1 MPFAQTDN
9 TFSGLNGWIAHD
21 RLNDYFCFMHEELVK
36 SLRSRID
43 ISDEGIELLKRKLIP
58 KKARKRQFL
67 LNAGDVCQY
76 MIFVERGL
84 LRSFTDDRN
93 GSEHIMQFATE
104 GWWISDM
111 ASFFSRENSK
121 YNIEAL
127 EESELLLMSKEVMDQ
142 LIDEVP
148 QMQRYFLNLMQ
159 NHIIA
164 LQRRINVVQSM
175 SAEETYL
182 KLMDVNP
189 DLINRASQQHIASY
203 LGITPETLSRVR
215 RQVSGRK

>member
-1 MPFAQTDN
+1 
-9 TFSGLNGWIAHD
+9 
-21 RLNDYFCFMHEELVK
+21 MHEELLK
-36 SLRSRID
+36 SVQSRIN
-43 ISDEGIELLKRKLIP
+43 ISDEGIGVLKRKLIP

-76 MIFVERGL
+76 MIFVERGM
-84 LRSFTDDRN
+84 LRSFSDDKD
-93 GSEHIMQFATE
+93 GSEHTMQFATE

-111 ASFFSRENSK
+111 ASFFSKENSK

-127 EESELLLMSKEVMDQ
+127 EQSELLLMSKEVMDQ
-142 LIDEVP
+142 LLDEVP
-148 QMQRYFLNLMQ
+148 PIQRYFLNLME

-182 KLMDVNP
+182 KLMEVNP

>member
-1 MPFAQTDN
+1 
-9 TFSGLNGWIAHD
+9 
-21 RLNDYFCFMHEELVK
+21 MHEELVK
-36 SLRSRID
+36 SLRSRIN
-43 ISDEGIELLKRKLIP
+43 ISDEGIDLLKRKLIP

-84 LRSFTDDRN
+84 LRSFSDDRN

-111 ASFFSRENSK
+111 ASFFSRESSK

-127 EESELLLMSKEVMDQ
+127 EESELLLMTKEVMDE
-142 LIDEVP
+142 LLNEIP
-148 QMQRYFLNLMQ
+148 PIQRYFLNLMQ

>member
-1 MPFAQTDN
+1 
-9 TFSGLNGWIAHD
+9 
-21 RLNDYFCFMHEELVK
+21 MHEVLIQSV
-36 SLRSRID
+36 RSRINIPD
-43 ISDEGIELLKRKLIP
+43 DAIDQIKTRLVP

-67 LNAGDVCQY
+67 LNAGDVCQH

-84 LRSFTDDRN
+84 LRSFSDDSSGN
-93 GSEHIMQFATE
+93 EHTMQFAME

-111 ASFFSRENSK
+111 ASFFSGEQSK

-127 EESELLLMSKEVMDQ
+127 EESELLLLSKQAM
-142 LIDEVP
+142 DEVP
-148 QMQRYFLNLMQ
+148 QIQRYFLDLMQ
-159 NHIIA
+159 KHIIA

-182 KLMDVNP
+182 KLMEVNP
-189 DLINRASQQHIASY
+189 HLINRASQQHIASY

>member
-1 MPFAQTDN
+1 
-9 TFSGLNGWIAHD
+9 
-21 RLNDYFCFMHEELVK
+21 MHEELVK
-36 SLRSRID
+36 SLRSRIN
-43 ISDEGIELLKRKLIP
+43 ISDEGIDLLKRKLIP

-67 LNAGDVCQY
+67 LNAGDVCQN

-84 LRSFTDDRN
+84 LRSFSDDRN

-111 ASFFSRENSK
+111 GSFFSRESSM

-127 EESELLLMSKEVMDQ
+127 EESELLLMSKEVMDEV
-142 LIDEVP
+142 LNEVP
-148 QMQRYFLNLMQ
+148 PMQRYFLNLMQ

-182 KLMDVNP
+182 KLMEVNP
-189 DLINRASQQHIASY
+189 ELINRASQQHIASY

-215 RQVSGRK
+215 RQVSSRK

>member
-1 MPFAQTDN
+1 
-9 TFSGLNGWIAHD
+9 
-21 RLNDYFCFMHEELVK
+21 MHEELVK
-36 SLRSRID
+36 SLRSRIN
-43 ISDEGIELLKRKLIP
+43 ISDEGIDLLKRKLIP

-67 LNAGDVCQY
+67 LNAGDVCQN

-84 LRSFTDDRN
+84 LRSFSDDRN

-111 ASFFSRENSK
+111 SSFFSRESSM

-127 EESELLLMSKEVMDQ
+127 EESELLLMSKEVMDEV
-142 LIDEVP
+142 LNEVP
-148 QMQRYFLNLMQ
+148 PMQRYFLNLMQ

-182 KLMDVNP
+182 KLMEVNP
-189 DLINRASQQHIASY
+189 ELINRASQQHIASY

-215 RQVSGRK
+215 RQVSSRK

>member
-1 MPFAQTDN
+1 MP
-9 TFSGLNGWIAHD
+9 
-21 RLNDYFCFMHEELVK
+21 YFCFMHEELVK
-36 SLRSRID
+36 SIRSRID
-43 ISDEGIELLKRKLIP
+43 ISGEDIEVLTRQVIP

-67 LNAGDVCQY
+67 LNAGDVCQH

-84 LRSFTDDRN
+84 LRSFSDSEN
-93 GSEHIMQFATE
+93 GSEHTMQFASE

-111 ASFFSRENSK
+111 ASLFSGENSR

-127 EESELLLMSKEVMDQ
+127 EDSEVLLMSKQGMDE
-142 LIDEVP
+142 LMDAIP
-148 QMQRYFLNLMQ
+148 SMQRYFLDLMQ

-182 KLMDVNP
+182 KLMEVNP

-215 RQVSGRK
+215 KQVSNRK

>member
-1 MPFAQTDN
+1 
-9 TFSGLNGWIAHD
+9 
-21 RLNDYFCFMHEELVK
+21 MHEELVK
-36 SLRSRID
+36 SLRSRIN
-43 ISDEGIELLKRKLIP
+43 ISDEGIDLLKRKLIP

-84 LRSFTDDRN
+84 LRSFSDDRT

-111 ASFFSRENSK
+111 ASFFSRENSN

-127 EESELLLMSKEVMDQ
+127 EESELLLMSKEVMDEV
-142 LIDEVP
+142 LNEVP
-148 QMQRYFLNLMQ
+148 PMQRYFLNLMQ

-182 KLMDVNP
+182 KLMEVNP

>member
-1 MPFAQTDN
+1 
-9 TFSGLNGWIAHD
+9 
-21 RLNDYFCFMHEELVK
+21 MHEELIK
-36 SLRSRID
+36 SIRSRIKL
-43 ISDEGIELLKRKLIP
+43 SDEDIDVLKAKLIP

-67 LNAGDVCQY
+67 LSAGDKCEY
-76 MIFVERGL
+76 MMFVERGL
-84 LRSFTDDRN
+84 LRSFSDARN
-93 GSEHIMQFATE
+93 GGEHTMQFAPE

-111 ASFFSRENSK
+111 ASFFGKDNSK

-127 EESELLLMSKEVMDQ
+127 EESEVLLMSMQAMEELMDA
-142 LIDEVP
+142 VP
-148 QMQRYFLNLMQ
+148 KIQRYFLHLME

-182 KLMDVNP
+182 KLMEVNP

>member
-1 MPFAQTDN
+1 
-9 TFSGLNGWIAHD
+9 
-21 RLNDYFCFMHEELVK
+21 MHEELVK

-43 ISDEGIELLKRKLIP
+43 ISDEGIDVLKRKLIP

-84 LRSFTDDRN
+84 LRSFSDDSN
-93 GSEHIMQFATE
+93 GTEHIMQFATE

-111 ASFFSRENSK
+111 ASFFSGEDSN

-127 EESELLLMSKEVMDQ
+127 EKSELLLMSKEVMDE
-142 LIDEVP
+142 LNDKVP

-182 KLMDVNP
+182 KLMEVNP

>member
-1 MPFAQTDN
+1 
-9 TFSGLNGWIAHD
+9 
-21 RLNDYFCFMHEELVK
+21 MHEELVK
-36 SLRSRID
+36 SIRSRID
-43 ISDEGIELLKRKLIP
+43 VSDEGVDVLKKKLIP

-67 LNAGDVCQY
+67 QNAGDICQY
-76 MIFVERGL
+76 MIFVEHGL
-84 LRSFTDDRN
+84 LRSFSDDKN
-93 GSEHIMQFATE
+93 GSEHTMQFAAE

-127 EESELLLMSKEVMDQ
+127 EASELLLMSKQVMDE
-142 LIDEVP
+142 LMDAVP
-148 QMQRYFLNLMQ
+148 QVQRYFLDLMQ

-182 KLMDVNP
+182 KLMEVNP

-215 RQVSGRK
+215 KQVAGRK

>member
-1 MPFAQTDN
+1 
-9 TFSGLNGWIAHD
+9 
-21 RLNDYFCFMHEELVK
+21 MHEELVK
-36 SLRSRID
+36 SIRSRVD
-43 ISDEGIELLKRKLIP
+43 ISEEAIDLLKNKLIP

-67 LNAGDVCQY
+67 LSAGDVCQY

-84 LRSFTDDRN
+84 LRSFTDDE
-93 GSEHIMQFATE
+93 GGTEHTMQFASE

-111 ASFFSRENSK
+111 ASFFSGDKSE

-127 EESELLLMSKEVMDQ
+127 EDCELLLMSKPVMDE
-142 LIDEVP
+142 LIEAVP
-148 QMQRYFLNLMQ
+148 LLQAYFLKLMQ

-182 KLMDVNP
+182 RLMDVNP

>member
-1 MPFAQTDN
+1 
-9 TFSGLNGWIAHD
+9 
-21 RLNDYFCFMHEELVK
+21 MHEELVK
-36 SLRSRID
+36 SLRSRIN
-43 ISDEGIELLKRKLIP
+43 ISDEGIDVLKRKLIP

-84 LRSFTDDRN
+84 LRSFSDDRN

-111 ASFFSRENSK
+111 ASFFSRENSN

-127 EESELLLMSKEVMDQ
+127 EESELLLMSKEVMDE
-142 LIDEVP
+142 LLNEIP
-148 QMQRYFLNLMQ
+148 PIQRYFLNLMQ

>member
-1 MPFAQTDN
+1 
-9 TFSGLNGWIAHD
+9 
-21 RLNDYFCFMHEELVK
+21 MHEELVK
-36 SLRSRID
+36 SLRSRVKISDDSID
-43 ISDEGIELLKRKLIP
+43 IIKSKLVP

-67 LNAGDVCQY
+67 LNAGDVCQN

-84 LRSFTDDRN
+84 LRSFSDARN
-93 GSEHIMQFATE
+93 GSEHTMQFAAE

-111 ASFFSRENSK
+111 ASFFSGEASN

-127 EESELLLMSKEVMDQ
+127 EGSELLLMSKPVMDE
-142 LIDEVP
+142 LIDAVP
-148 QMQRYFLNLMQ
+148 LIQRYFLNLME

-182 KLMDVNP
+182 KLMEVNP

>member
-1 MPFAQTDN
+1 M
-9 TFSGLNGWIAHD
+9 HD
-21 RLNDYFCFMHEELVK
+21 ELVK
-36 SLRSRID
+36 SVRSRIR
-43 ISDEGIELLKRKLIP
+43 ISDEGLDVLKGKLIP

-76 MIFVERGL
+76 MIFVEHGL
-84 LRSFTDDRN
+84 LRSFSDDKD
-93 GSEHIMQFATE
+93 GAEHTMQFAME

-111 ASFFSRENSK
+111 ASFFSADKSK

-127 EESELLLMSKEVMDQ
+127 EESELLLMSRKVMDE
-142 LIDEVP
+142 LIDELP
-148 QMQRYFLNLMQ
+148 PIHRYFLNLME
-159 NHIIA
+159 NHIIT

-182 KLMDVNP
+182 KLMEVNP

-215 RQVSGRK
+215 SQLAGRR

>member
-1 MPFAQTDN
+1 MV
-9 TFSGLNGWIAHD
+9 
-21 RLNDYFCFMHEELVK
+21 YFCLIHDELVK
-36 SLRSRID
+36 SIRSRIS
-43 ISDEGIELLKRKLIP
+43 ISDEDIEALKSKLIP

-67 LNAGDVCQY
+67 LTAGDVCLH

-84 LRSFTDDRN
+84 LRSFTDD
-93 GSEHIMQFATE
+93 EHGHEYTMQFASE

-111 ASFFSRENSK
+111 ASFFSDERSK

-127 EESELLLMSKEVMDQ
+127 EESDLLLMTKEAMDE
-142 LIDEVP
+142 LLEAVP
-148 QMQRYFLNLMQ
+148 QIHRYFLNLMQ

-182 KLMDVNP
+182 KLMEVNP

-203 LGITPETLSRVR
+203 LGISPETLSRVR
-215 RQVSGRK
+215 KQVAGRK

>member
-1 MPFAQTDN
+1 M
-9 TFSGLNGWIAHD
+9 HD
-21 RLNDYFCFMHEELVK
+21 QLVK
-36 SLRSRID
+36 SVRSRVNV
-43 ISDEGIELLKRKLIP
+43 SDESIDVLKRKLIP

-67 LNAGDVCQY
+67 LNAGDICQY

-84 LRSFTDDRN
+84 LRSFTDDKN
-93 GSEHIMQFATE
+93 GSEHIMQFAAE

-111 ASFFSRENSK
+111 ASFFSKTNSQ

-127 EESELLLMSKEVMDQ
+127 EESELLLMTKEVMDE
-142 LIDEVP
+142 LIEEVP
-148 QMQRYFLNLMQ
+148 QMQRYFLNLME

-182 KLMDVNP
+182 KLMEVNP
-189 DLINRASQQHIASY
+189 ELINRASQQHIASY

>member
-1 MPFAQTDN
+1 M
-9 TFSGLNGWIAHD
+9 HD
-21 RLNDYFCFMHEELVK
+21 ELVK
-36 SLRSRID
+36 SIRSRIS
-43 ISDEGIELLKRKLIP
+43 ISDDGIDILKRKLIP

-67 LNAGDVCQY
+67 LNAGDICQY

-84 LRSFTDDRN
+84 LRSFSDDKN
-93 GSEHIMQFATE
+93 GSEHTMQFAPE

-111 ASFFSRENSK
+111 ASFFTRDNSN

-127 EESELLLMSKEVMDQ
+127 ENSELLLMSKHVMDE
-142 LIDEVP
+142 LIEDVP
-148 QMQRYFLNLMQ
+148 QIQRYFLNLME

-189 DLINRASQQHIASY
+189 DLINRVSQQHIASY

-215 RQVSGRK
+215 RQVLGRK

>member
-1 MPFAQTDN
+1 
-9 TFSGLNGWIAHD
+9 
-21 RLNDYFCFMHEELVK
+21 MHEELIK
-36 SLRSRID
+36 SIRKRID
-43 ISDEGIELLKRKLIP
+43 IPAESIDSIKKRLIP

-84 LRSFTDDRN
+84 LRSFSDNRN
-93 GSEHIMQFATE
+93 GSEHTMQFASE

-111 ASFFSRENSK
+111 ASFFSGEESK

-127 EESELLLMSKEVMDQ
+127 EPCELLLMSREMMEE
-142 LIDEVP
+142 LMDEVP
-148 QMQRYFLNLMQ
+148 AMQRYFLELMQ

-182 KLMDVNP
+182 KLMEVNP

-215 RQVSGRK
+215 KQVASRK

>member
-1 MPFAQTDN
+1 
-9 TFSGLNGWIAHD
+9 
-21 RLNDYFCFMHEELVK
+21 MHEELVK
-36 SLRSRID
+36 SLRTRID
-43 ISDEGIELLKRKLIP
+43 ISDEAVDIIKSKLVP

-84 LRSFTDDRN
+84 LRSFSDARN
-93 GSEHIMQFATE
+93 GSEHTMQFASE

-111 ASFFSRENSK
+111 GSFFSGEPSR

-127 EESELLLMSKEVMDQ
+127 EASELLMMSKPVMDE
-142 LIDEVP
+142 LLDAVP
-148 QMQRYFLNLMQ
+148 QIQRYFLNLME
-159 NHIIA
+159 NHIVA

-175 SAEETYL
+175 SAEQTYL
-182 KLMDVNP
+182 KLMEVNP
-189 DLINRASQQHIASY
+189 DLINRVSQQHIASY

-215 RQVSGRK
+215 RQVSERK

>member
-1 MPFAQTDN
+1 
-9 TFSGLNGWIAHD
+9 
-21 RLNDYFCFMHEELVK
+21 MHEELIK
-36 SLRSRID
+36 SVRSRINV
-43 ISDEGIELLKRKLIP
+43 SDEVIETLKRKFIP

-84 LRSFTDDRN
+84 LRSFSDDKN
-93 GSEHIMQFATE
+93 GSEHTMQFAAE

-111 ASFFSRENSK
+111 ASFFSKENSK

-127 EESELLLMSKEVMDQ
+127 EESELLLMSKQAMDE
-142 LIDEVP
+142 LLDEVP
-148 QMQRYFLNLMQ
+148 SIQRYFLNLME

-182 KLMDVNP
+182 KLMEVNP
-189 DLINRASQQHIASY
+189 ELINRASQQHIASY

-215 RQVSGRK
+215 KQVSGRK

>member
-1 MPFAQTDN
+1 M
-9 TFSGLNGWIAHD
+9 I
-21 RLNDYFCFMHEELVK
+21 YFCFMHDELLK
-36 SLRSRID
+36 SVRARIN
-43 ISDEGIELLKRKLIP
+43 ISDAEVDVLKRKLIP

-84 LRSFTDDRN
+84 LRSFSDTKS
-93 GSEHIMQFATE
+93 GSEHTMQFAAE

-111 ASFFSRENSK
+111 ASFFSRDNSK

-127 EESELLLMSKEVMDQ
+127 EGSELLLMSKQAMDE
-142 LIDEVP
+142 LLDEIP
-148 QMQRYFLNLMQ
+148 PIQRYFLNLME

-182 KLMDVNP
+182 KLMEVNP
-189 DLINRASQQHIASY
+189 ELINRASQQHIASY

-215 RQVSGRK
+215 KQVSGRK

>member
-1 MPFAQTDN
+1 
-9 TFSGLNGWIAHD
+9 
-21 RLNDYFCFMHEELVK
+21 MHEELVK

-43 ISDEGIELLKRKLIP
+43 ISDEGIDVLKRKLIP
-58 KKARKRQFL
+58 KKVRKRQYL
-67 LNAGDVCQY
+67 LNAGDICQY

-93 GSEHIMQFATE
+93 GSEHIMQFAAE

-111 ASFFSRENSK
+111 ASFFSRENSM

-127 EESELLLMSKEVMDQ
+127 EESELLLMSKEVMDE
-142 LIDEVP
+142 LNDKLP

-159 NHIIA
+159 NHIVA

-175 SAEETYL
+175 SAEETYR

-203 LGITPETLSRVR
+203 LGIPPETLSRVR

>member
-1 MPFAQTDN
+1 M
-9 TFSGLNGWIAHD
+9 
-21 RLNDYFCFMHEELVK
+21 M
-36 SLRSRID
+36 
-43 ISDEGIELLKRKLIP
+43 
-58 KKARKRQFL
+58 
-67 LNAGDVCQY
+67 
-76 MIFVERGL
+76 FVERGL
-84 LRSFTDDRN
+84 LRSFSDARN
-93 GSEHIMQFATE
+93 GGEHTMQFAPE

-111 ASFFSRENSK
+111 ASFFGKDNSK

-127 EESELLLMSKEVMDQ
+127 EDSEVLLMSMQAMEELMDV
-142 LIDEVP
+142 VP
-148 QMQRYFLNLMQ
+148 QIQRYFLHLME

-182 KLMDVNP
+182 KLMEVNP